1 MAPGDGPAVPL
12 TEEELARQNLQ
23 NIVASPSYRRAHEDP
38 DFLAI
43 EELRGVRLELELTKV
58 ELSLRKNGIRSTIVV
73 SEARVLE
80 RPQAEAARRGAGLSG
95 SLRSEGERRRAAGR
109 ALVKKAH
116 AHDEAREPGRIVTS
130 TCQTGGFCDFVVM
143 TGGGP
148 GVMEAANRGAYD
160 AGGKTVGLNIELPHE
175 QVPNSYITPELC
187 FLFHYFA
194 VRKMHFLLRAKALVA
209 FPGGFGTLDELFE
222 TLTLIQTH
230 KMPRI
235 PVVLFDRAYWE
246 TLVNWQFLVDEG
258 TIRLRSRAHRVPES
272 A

>member
-1 MAPGDGPAVPL
+1 MPPGDGPAVPL

-58 ELSLRKNGIRSTIVV
+58 ELALRKNAIRSTIVV
-73 SEARVLE
+73 FGGARVLE
-80 RPQAEAARRGAGLSG
+80 RSVAEARLAEAQAFLTAAPEDPRAKDGV
-95 SLRSEGERRRAAGR
+95 LRAER
-109 ALVKKAH
+109 LVKKAH
-116 AHDEAREPGRIVTS
+116 AYDEARELGRIVTS

-194 VRKMHFLLRAKALVA
+194 VRKMHFLLRAK
-209 FPGGFGTLDELFE
+209 
-222 TLTLIQTH
+222 
-230 KMPRI
+230 
-235 PVVLFDRAYWE
+235 
-246 TLVNWQFLVDEG
+246 
-258 TIRLRSRAHRVPES
+258 
-272 A
+272 